1 MRILLIK
8 KVGKKRLV
16 QIDTNTTLEKFRRFL
31 INSTCKSFI
40 PESYLRDP
48 EVFPE
53 KEGNL
58 GSIYVEAVDKVT
70 LKKIRDITFVNA
82 RGILGIIYV
91 SKSGNTKLK
100 WRQIKGQMGKVTGEA
115 SANSLV
121 NLIISNVL
129 TREYAESMIK
139 KLKEVDERSQRSI
152 EEREQNVNES
162 RLFSPNSENHGREEM
177 HIAEGA

>member
-1 MRILLIK
+1 MA
-8 KVGKKRLV
+8 

-53 KEGNL
+53 KEGNH

-70 LKKIRDITFVNA
+70 LKKIRDITFINA
-82 RGILGIIYV
+82 NGILGIIYV
-91 SKSGNTKLK
+91 SKSGNTRLK
-100 WRQIKGQMGKVTGEA
+100 WRQIKGQIGRVTGEA

-121 NLIISNVL
+121 NLIISRVL
-129 TREYAESMIK
+129 TKEYVESLVGSIGEV
-139 KLKEVDERSQRSI
+139 KEQAQEVI
-152 EEREQNVNES
+152 
-162 RLFSPNSENHGREEM
+162 
-177 HIAEGA
+177 